1 MQPIDPRIV
10 KFIKRH
16 HVMTL
21 AVAKDNIPWVA
32 HCFYCY
38 DPDKNLFLFTSD
50 DDTRHIRDFL
60 GSGSR
65 EVSGGI
71 ALETSIVGKIQ
82 GIQLSG
88 RMYLLE
94 GEAQAEGRKRY
105 IRRFPV
111 AVMADLHLWGLEP
124 NFIKFTDNRLGFGKK
139 LTWSL

>member
-1 MQPIDPRIV
+1 MKPIDPRIL
-10 KFIKRH
+10 KFLKRH

-21 AVAKDNIPWVA
+21 AVSRNNIPWVA

-38 DPDKNLFLFTSD
+38 DPDKNLIIFTSD

-60 GSGSR
+60 EGNEP

-88 RMYLLE
+88 KMSRLE
-94 GEAQAEGRKRY
+94 GEKHDEARKRY
-105 IRRFPV
+105 VHRFPV
-111 AVMADLHLWGLEP
+111 ALLAELHLWALEP

-139 LTWSL
+139 LTWSM